1 MEASDFTPNVVV
13 DSLPYIDN
21 EINYEGMREQVDKLV
36 EQERRKRTKKDP
48 PNFPATIELFKDS
61 PMLAAELQRVQL
73 GKPMEQID
81 TNRYKL
87 EPPQDSSNVESWK
100 KAADNSKAQLEQQ
113 NLRLLNMEL
122 LHKYGANAWRL
133 HNFQLEQELKQL
145 QGTLEQY
152 KQEILEVNKERK
164 AEQLQAGKRLEML
177 ESSWSDLVGK
187 TLQVQF
193 ACDSLEKEVENLRQV
208 EQQLKTELGI
218 EKLALNDQDSNETAE
233 EK

>member
-1 MEASDFTPNVVV
+1 MEASDLTPNVVV

-36 EQERRKRTKKDP
+36 DQERRKRTKKDP
-48 PNFPATIELFKDS
+48 PNFPTTIELFKDS
-61 PMLAAELQRVQL
+61 PILAAELQRVQL

-81 TNRYKL
+81 TTRYKL
-87 EPPQDSSNVESWK
+87 EPPQDNSNVELWK
-100 KAADNSKAQLEQQ
+100 KAVDNSKAQLEQQ

-122 LHKYGANAWRL
+122 LQKYGANAWRL

-145 QGTLEQY
+145 QDTLEQY

-164 AEQLQAGKRLEML
+164 AEQLQAGKKLEML
-177 ESSWSDLVGK
+177 EFSWSDLVGK

-193 ACDSLEKEVENLRQV
+193 AADSLEKE
-208 EQQLKTELGI
+208 
-218 EKLALNDQDSNETAE
+218 DSNEITTE
-233 EK
+233 GK